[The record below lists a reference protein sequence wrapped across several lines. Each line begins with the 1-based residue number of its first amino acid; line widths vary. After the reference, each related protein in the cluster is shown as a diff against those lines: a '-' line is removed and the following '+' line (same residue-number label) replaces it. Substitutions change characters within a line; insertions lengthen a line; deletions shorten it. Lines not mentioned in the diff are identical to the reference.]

1 MYLWFFRTQKP
12 KVHYNY
18 NLNMHPIIDP
28 LKQQIAALDQKIQQ
42 AQNLAASD
50 PDMAPLAQEEIGN
63 LTAQKQALEASIAA
77 LQADHSKATDHAEP
91 FNEALVE
98 VRPGAGGDEAKIWA
112 EDLLRMYSR
121 WAQQHQFKLE
131 PIDTGIIKITGRG
144 GQAAYNL
151 LKYESGVHRVQRV
164 PETEAQGRIHT
175 STASVAVLPIV
186 KPQNLEI
193 REEDLEWQFI
203 RAGGHGGQNVNKVNT
218 AVRLTHKPSGIAISC
233 RQERSQQQNRTIAL
247 EMLRSQLWEAEEEK
261 RLGNIKDQRKAAVGR
276 AQRAE
281 KIRTYNYPQ
290 NRITDHRINTSWHNL
305 DSIIEG
311 NLDDTLDTISK
322 NLQKL

>member
-1 MYLWFFRTQKP
+1 MNSVIQ
-12 KVHYNY
+12 
-18 NLNMHPIIDP
+18 P
-28 LKQQIAALDQKIQQ
+28 LQDQIKQLDQKIQQ

-50 PDMAPLAQEEIGN
+50 PDMASLAQEEIGN

-77 LQADHSKATDHAEP
+77 LQADHPKATDHAEP

>member
-1 MYLWFFRTQKP
+1 MNSVIQ
-12 KVHYNY
+12 
-18 NLNMHPIIDP
+18 P
-28 LKQQIAALDQKIQQ
+28 LQDQIKQLYQKIQQ

>member
-63 LTAQKQALEASIAA
+63 LIPQKQALEASIAA
-77 LQADHSKATDHAEP
+77 LQADHPKATCHEEP

>member
-77 LQADHSKATDHAEP
+77 LQADHPKATDHAEP

-151 LKYESGVHRVQRV
+151 
-164 PETEAQGRIHT
+164 
-175 STASVAVLPIV
+175 
-186 KPQNLEI
+186 
-193 REEDLEWQFI
+193 
-203 RAGGHGGQNVNKVNT
+203 
-218 AVRLTHKPSGIAISC
+218 
-233 RQERSQQQNRTIAL
+233 
-247 EMLRSQLWEAEEEK
+247 
-261 RLGNIKDQRKAAVGR
+261 
-276 AQRAE
+276 
-281 KIRTYNYPQ
+281 
-290 NRITDHRINTSWHNL
+290 
-305 DSIIEG
+305 
-311 NLDDTLDTISK
+311 
-322 NLQKL
+322 

>member
-1 MYLWFFRTQKP
+1 MNSVIQ
-12 KVHYNY
+12 
-18 NLNMHPIIDP
+18 P
-28 LKQQIAALDQKIQQ
+28 LQDQIKQLDQKIQQ

-50 PDMAPLAQEEIGN
+50 PDMASLAQEEIGN